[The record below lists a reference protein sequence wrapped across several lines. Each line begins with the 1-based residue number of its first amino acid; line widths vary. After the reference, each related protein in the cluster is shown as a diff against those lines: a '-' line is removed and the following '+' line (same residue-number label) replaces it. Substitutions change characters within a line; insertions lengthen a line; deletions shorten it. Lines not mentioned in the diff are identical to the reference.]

1 MKKINFLIIINII
14 IILSFIT
21 YIFFDEKETISNN
34 ILSLIVIFTPLI
46 FMILK
51 YNYLIKINSK

>member
-34 ILSLIVIFTPLI
+34 NLSLKVIFTPLI